1 VSNVDD
7 DAALLRRFV
16 GFVLVRSFDD
26 LESDRTMTFLLT
38 FAHASENE
46 LMDRS

>member
-1 VSNVDD
+1 LASNVDD

-26 LESDRTMTFLLT
+26 LESDRTMTLLLT
-38 FAHASENE
+38 LARKRE
-46 LMDRS
+46 